1 MVKRS
6 KRLKTYMRRRY
17 GLNIMR
23 MVKIK
28 RNKRNRRSTTSVH
41 ATGS

>member
-6 KRLKTYMRRRY
+6 KRLKTYRRRY

-23 MVKIK
+23 MVKIR